1 LSVPVSAA
9 PAFLPNMPFRL
20 DADFVPVIK
29 IRPNTTFWSPI
40 SPGRPSQSPELV
52 ALLNSQPDILIRP
65 LKREMEWRDR
75 RPPVSSN
82 RHPHGATDVRL
93 RSDEP
98 QADQHQYA
106 G

>member
-1 LSVPVSAA
+1 VSAA

-29 IRPNTTFWSPI
+29 IRPHTTFWSPI

-65 LKREMEWRDR
+65 LKREHDGMARYEA
-75 RPPVSSN
+75 PVSSN
-82 RHPHGATDVRL
+82 RHSHGATDVRL